1 MLEKTEK
8 AIKYGESRDTDIIRH
23 IRHTTKTT
31 KHKTQHRKLQRL
43 ATPIPPTQWRY
54 KWGHGF
60 EHLNQ
65 TEITAK
71 HLGFACMC
79 STL

>member
-43 ATPIPPTQWRY
+43 ATLIPPT
-54 KWGHGF
+54 KK
-60 EHLNQ
+60 
-65 TEITAK
+65 EIQMRTW
-71 HLGFACMC
+71 F
-79 STL
+79 

>member
-8 AIKYGESRDTDIIRH
+8 AIKYDESRDTDIIRH

-43 ATPIPPTQWRY
+43 VTPIPPTQWRY
-54 KWGHGF
+54 K
-60 EHLNQ
+60 
-65 TEITAK
+65 
-71 HLGFACMC
+71 
-79 STL
+79 

>member
-31 KHKTQHRKLQRL
+31 KHKTQHRKLQR
-43 ATPIPPTQWRY
+43 
-54 KWGHGF
+54 
-60 EHLNQ
+60 
-65 TEITAK
+65 
-71 HLGFACMC
+71 
-79 STL
+79 